1 MRSDRIYRIFRI
13 IFSVFLKGTSCGCNA
28 GRNRWGSVAGGGA
41 RRRGVI
47 RILFRA

>member
-28 GRNRWGSVAGGGA
+28 GRKNVCLSDPGGA
-41 RRRGVI
+41 
-47 RILFRA
+47 A